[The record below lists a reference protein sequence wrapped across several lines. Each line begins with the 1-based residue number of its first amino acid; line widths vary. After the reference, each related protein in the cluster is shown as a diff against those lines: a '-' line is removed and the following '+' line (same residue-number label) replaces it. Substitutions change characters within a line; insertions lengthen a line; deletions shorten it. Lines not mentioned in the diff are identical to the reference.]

1 MSPAPILLR
10 WQLPATHHDTRQHDA
25 VLNDNAVTYLS
36 AQSGSQFELFGS
48 YHESQLQLMRS
59 GEQLQIWLN
68 GRKLAVI
75 EQFFAQAA
83 NAEDRSAENDF
94 LFTDSEQGKL
104 LLSQSAAADNEGLL
118 WPDSGEDN
126 HDSLPVWICAAGL
139 LGGSLALGGSSDHG
153 VVDNTPP
160 AAAHFAL
167 REDTGL
173 SDRDFITQRP
183 EIQVE
188 LASDTVSWEYSLD
201 GGNHWHPGSGNQL
214 LLAENS
220 RYERGAIAI
229 RQTDAAGNVSA
240 IASNAAT
247 IVVDN
252 SAPAAPTFLLAADTG
267 SSNSDN
273 IAQDA
278 TVVVTLASDAASWQ
292 YKLKEADWSAP
303 IATTTLEL
311 AADTHYAAGEI
322 QLRQTDAAGNV
333 SAIASNAATIVVDNS
348 APATPTFLLAA
359 DTGSSNNDNITQDA
373 TVVVTLA
380 SDAASWQYKLKEA
393 DWSAPIAT
401 ATTTFELAADT
412 RYAAGEIQLRQSDAA
427 GNPSAVVSNS
437 SDVTVDTAAASE
449 PSLRLFADSGSS
461 ASDGI
466 TRDATVVVTLA
477 SDTDSWQYKLKDAAW
492 SSPIAT
498 ATTTFELAAD
508 TRYAAGEI
516 QLRQTDAA
524 GNPSAIASNS
534 SAITVDNSAPS
545 RATVNTA
552 TLYSA
557 PTDDPENAQYVTGT
571 AALAS
576 GDRLNVTI
584 GGQQFDNV
592 AVTDGSWQIE
602 RSELGPLESGATL
615 EVTATTLDL
624 AGNQTSDDSSEE
636 LQVQRSDIVIFDL
649 TSGKSSF
656 HGADR
661 LFSVDETYNIFIIVD
676 SDGVA
681 MQSIATEQQWRGWD
695 QLSSDDTLWLVGN
708 ELGSDIVGSLG
719 GIIGNDNN
727 LIALSVFVW
736 ASQSD
741 DPFYHAAF
749 TLSSSGMAFRGY
761 NSTTATNRLFNGA
774 NGKLNIDSGVAQ
786 GYLQTIHANTNF
798 ANIFTTQ
805 GLS

>member
-240 IASNAAT
+240 IARNAAT

-273 IAQDA
+273 I
-278 TVVVTLASDAASWQ
+278 
-292 YKLKEADWSAP
+292 
-303 IATTTLEL
+303 
-311 AADTHYAAGEI
+311 
-322 QLRQTDAAGNV
+322 
-333 SAIASNAATIVVDNS
+333 
-348 APATPTFLLAA
+348 
-359 DTGSSNNDNITQDA
+359 TQDA

-380 SDAASWQYKLKEA
+380 SDAASWQYKLKDA
-393 DWSAPIAT
+393 DWSA
-401 ATTTFELAADT
+401 
-412 RYAAGEIQLRQSDAA
+412 
-427 GNPSAVVSNS
+427 
-437 SDVTVDTAAASE
+437 
-449 PSLRLFADSGSS
+449 
-461 ASDGI
+461 
-466 TRDATVVVTLA
+466 
-477 SDTDSWQYKLKDAAW
+477 
-492 SSPIAT
+492 PIAT

-524 GNPSAIASNS
+524 GNPSAVARNSSDVTVDTAAASEPSLRLFADSGSSSSDGITRDATVVVTLASDTDSWQYKLKDADWSAPIATATTTFELAADTRYAAGEIQLRQTDAAGNPSAVASNS
-534 SAITVDNSAPS
+534 STITVDNSAPS
-545 RATVNTA
+545 RAIVNTA

-624 AGNQTSDDSSEE
+624 AGNQTSDESSEE

-708 ELGSDIVGSLG
+708 DPINPLLAYG
-719 GIIGNDNN
+719 GEAVTYSKGTASA
-727 LIALSVFVW
+727 LIW
-736 ASQSD
+736 ASQK
-741 DPFYHAAF
+741 AATTSQQAALIF
-749 TLSSSGMAFRGY
+749 PAGGLSRAVASQSAMF
-761 NSTTATNRLFNGA
+761 SLFNSADGT
-774 NGKLNIDSGVAQ
+774 LQLTVAQ
-786 GYLQTIHANTNF
+786 GYLQTIHASTNTNF
-798 ANIFTTQ
+798 ANIYTTQ

>member
-240 IASNAAT
+240 IARNAAT

-273 IAQDA
+273 I
-278 TVVVTLASDAASWQ
+278 
-292 YKLKEADWSAP
+292 
-303 IATTTLEL
+303 
-311 AADTHYAAGEI
+311 
-322 QLRQTDAAGNV
+322 
-333 SAIASNAATIVVDNS
+333 
-348 APATPTFLLAA
+348 
-359 DTGSSNNDNITQDA
+359 TQDA

-380 SDAASWQYKLKEA
+380 SDAASWQYKLKDA
-393 DWSAPIAT
+393 DWSA
-401 ATTTFELAADT
+401 
-412 RYAAGEIQLRQSDAA
+412 
-427 GNPSAVVSNS
+427 
-437 SDVTVDTAAASE
+437 
-449 PSLRLFADSGSS
+449 
-461 ASDGI
+461 
-466 TRDATVVVTLA
+466 
-477 SDTDSWQYKLKDAAW
+477 
-492 SSPIAT
+492 PIAT

-524 GNPSAIASNS
+524 GNPSAVASNS
-534 SAITVDNSAPS
+534 STITVDNSAPS
-545 RATVNTA
+545 RAIVNTA

-624 AGNQTSDDSSEE
+624 AGNQTSDESSEE

-708 ELGSDIVGSLG
+708 DPINPLLAYG
-719 GIIGNDNN
+719 GEAVTYSKGTASA
-727 LIALSVFVW
+727 LIW
-736 ASQSD
+736 ASQK
-741 DPFYHAAF
+741 AATTSQQAALIF
-749 TLSSSGMAFRGY
+749 PAGGLSRAVASQSAMF
-761 NSTTATNRLFNGA
+761 SLFNSADGT
-774 NGKLNIDSGVAQ
+774 LQLTVAQ
-786 GYLQTIHANTNF
+786 GYLQTIHASTNTNF
-798 ANIFTTQ
+798 ANIYTTQ